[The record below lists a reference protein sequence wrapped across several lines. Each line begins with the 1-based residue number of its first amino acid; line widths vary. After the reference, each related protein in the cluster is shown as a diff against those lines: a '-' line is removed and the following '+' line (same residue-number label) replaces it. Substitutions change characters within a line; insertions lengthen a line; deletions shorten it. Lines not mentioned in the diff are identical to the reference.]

1 MNLTKIIL
9 AVNLMGKAFGR
20 YKLKIL
26 TMAAAGFVGGLMGGI
41 GIGAIVP
48 LFSFIGKG
56 QTNTTNNISRII
68 EKFFAFIHLEYT
80 MTTLVLLI
88 TALFVIKAVF
98 LYFANYITAKIT
110 ADYEKKTRNELF
122 KKTLT
127 ASWPYLLEQKIGH
140 LETVLITDVS
150 RSAGVLDLLSGTI
163 LITTSLLA
171 YSIVALSISVAIT
184 FITLALGVVLFFIL
198 KPLLYKTRKLSQ
210 SWALNSKTVANQ
222 VAEYTIG
229 AKIIKTAGVENNV
242 LAKIQKF
249 FNELREARIKLAI
262 YGNLQTSFQEP
273 LSLILVVSIFAFS
286 YSKPSFQFASFLA
299 VIYLVQKMFSF
310 MQSIQGRLS
319 GINETVPFLKA
330 VISYDDQT
338 TQNTEDNTTGAYDFS
353 FNEHLKF
360 NNVRFG
366 YDKHK
371 EVLSGISF
379 KVNKGEMI
387 GLIGS
392 SGSGKTTIVDLILKL
407 FKPSLGAILLDDRDI
422 SEINTH
428 DWRKNIGYV
437 SQDIFLL
444 SDTIENNIRFYD
456 SSISNQDIINA
467 TKMAN
472 IYDVIQEQPD
482 KFLAVVGER
491 GVKLSVG
498 QRQRVVLARVLAR
511 KPKILILDEA
521 TSALDNESEA
531 LIQKTLEN
539 LKNKMTILIIAHR
552 LSTVMS
558 CDRLIALE
566 NGKIIERGSPQEL
579 LKNENSY
586 FYKTYNMGDKKIA
599 S

>member
-1 MNLTKIIL
+1 MDLTKIIL
-9 AVNLMGKAFGR
+9 ATKLMSKAFGR

-26 TMAAAGFVGGLMGGI
+26 TMAAMGFVGGLMGGI

-56 QTNTTNNISRII
+56 QTSTTDNISRII

-80 MTTLVLLI
+80 LAALMLLI
-88 TALFVIKAVF
+88 ATLFIIKAIF
-98 LYFANYITAKIT
+98 LYFANYITARII
-110 ADYEKKTRNELF
+110 ADYETETRNELF

-140 LETVLITDVS
+140 LETVLVTDVS
-150 RSAGVLDLLSGTI
+150 RSAGVLDLLSGII

-171 YSIVALSISVAIT
+171 YSIVALNISITIT
-184 FITLALGVVLFFIL
+184 FITLALGIVLFFIL

-262 YGNLQTSFQEP
+262 YGNLQISFQEP
-273 LSLILVVSIFAFS
+273 MSLILVVGIFAFS
-286 YSKPSFQFASFLA
+286 YSSPSFQFASFMA

-319 GINETVPFLKA
+319 GVNETIPFLKA
-330 VISYDDQT
+330 VINYNDQA
-338 TQNTEDNTTGAYDFS
+338 TQHTEDDKTGTYNFS
-353 FNEHLKF
+353 FNEELEF

-379 KVNKGEMI
+379 SIKKGEMV
-387 GLIGS
+387 GLIGP
-392 SGSGKTTIVDLILKL
+392 SGAGKTTVVDLILKL
-407 FKPSLGAILLDDRDI
+407 FKPSIGAIILDGRYI
-422 SEINTH
+422 SEINTSS
-428 DWRKNIGYV
+428 WRKNIGYV

-472 IYDVIQEQPD
+472 IYDIIQEQPD

-511 KPKILILDEA
+511 NPKILILDEA
-521 TSALDNESEA
+521 TSALDNESES

-552 LSTVMS
+552 LSTVMG

-566 NGKIIERGSPQEL
+566 NGEVTEQGSPAEL
-579 LKNENSY
+579 LRNENSY
-586 FYKTYNMGDKKIA
+586 FYRTSEIGRK
-599 S
+599 